1 MESASQLNNQQSTVI
16 AGNAYRIHQNSVPEV
31 YSISQ
36 LLNIV
41 TYIQTIIINHNQT
54 YKQISKL
61 DLDSNL
67 IGNQLKVITR
77 DFVIISMR
85 LLKTTKIII
94 IFIRLLKTEIII
106 ISISLLKSNKIIIK
120 VNKVTEN
127 HQDYHHF
134 YGITENNQDY
144 HHFYE
149 VVENHGEYFHFY
161 EVAENHRFYHHFY

>member
-77 DFVIISMR
+77 DCHHFYEVI
-85 LLKTTKIII
+85 
-94 IFIRLLKTEIII
+94 
-106 ISISLLKSNKIIIK
+106 
-120 VNKVTEN
+120 EN
-127 HQDYHHF
+127 HQDYNHF
-134 YGITENNQDY
+134 YKVTEN
-144 HHFYE
+144 
-149 VVENHGEYFHFY
+149 
-161 EVAENHRFYHHFY
+161 